1 MLTKPKILVVEDEII
16 VAVNLG
22 QKLKKLGYDL
32 VGITSS
38 GEEAIQKAE
47 ENHPD
52 LVLMDINIEGN
63 LDGIQTAEVL
73 RNRFQTPVIYLT
85 AYADENTLNRA
96 KRTQPLGYIVKPFE
110 SDQLRSSIEVAL
122 YKNEV
127 EFQHRKSEEN
137 LKSTL
142 NQIESGILTTDEK
155 GLVLFSNP
163 AAEIFT
169 GYSISECVGK
179 PISKILKLESKD
191 GGPKELPIDQILG
204 ENRMLEWG
212 EVLLT
217 DSNGKRNPVAVSSS
231 PILNS
236 SGIATGS
243 ITVLRS
249 PNTAN
254 NEPGQAYLKEIHHR
268 IKNNLTVISSLLS
281 MNASNLKDQESME
294 IFRES
299 QHRIHAVALLHEVLY
314 ENHDLSSI
322 SFDLYVRKLTDLLFE
337 VYKVDRNKIKLILD
351 IREAKIPSE
360 AGMNCA
366 LIINELLTNSF
377 KHGLLGRERG
387 EIIVRFY
394 KEKNQYVLEVK
405 DDGVG
410 LPDPQNR
417 TKSPGSLGLSLV
429 DSFVKLL
436 QGKLEIKNDSGCLVK
451 LSFPI
456 KKEVESK

>member
-63 LDGIQTAEVL
+63 LDGIQTAELL

-122 YKNEV
+122 YKNEL
-127 EFQHRKSEEN
+127 EHRNRKNEES

-142 NQIESGILTTDEK
+142 NQMESGIITTDEN
-155 GLVLFSNP
+155 GLVLFCNP
-163 AAEIFT
+163 VAEKIA
-169 GYSISECVGK
+169 GLSYAESIGLSLT
-179 PISKILKLESKD
+179 KILKLE
-191 GGPKELPIDQILG
+191 
-204 ENRMLEWG
+204 
-212 EVLLT
+212 
-217 DSNGKRNPVAVSSS
+217 DSNFSSYTLPLSDVLSSNQTIEKNGIFAVDSIGNKTSVSIQIS
-231 PILNS
+231 PILNTEGKS
-236 SGIATGS
+236 SGS
-243 ITVLRS
+243 ITVLRLGES
-249 PNTAN
+249 DNTN
-254 NEPGQAYLKEIHHR
+254 QSYLKEIHHR

-281 MNASNLKDQESME
+281 MNASNLKDQETLD
-294 IFRES
+294 IFKDS
-299 QHRIHAVALLHEVLY
+299 QHRIQAVALLHEVLY

-337 VYKVDRNKIKLILD
+337 VYKVDRSKFKLVLD
-351 IREAKIPSE
+351 IQTPKIPSE
-360 AGMNCA
+360 MGMNCA

-377 KHGLLGRERG
+377 KHGFKGRESG
-387 EIIVRFY
+387 SILIRFSLNDERY
-394 KEKNQYVLEVK
+394 FLEVK

-410 LPDPQNR
+410 LSEDILAQTRN
-417 TKSPGSLGLSLV
+417 SGSLGLSLV

-436 QGKLEIKNDSGCLVK
+436 RGKLSLENENGCKVT
-451 LSFPI
+451 LSFPV
-456 KKEVESK
+456 KHET

>member
-63 LDGIQTAEVL
+63 LDGIQTAELL

-122 YKNEV
+122 YKNEL
-127 EFQHRKSEEN
+127 EHRNRKNEES

-142 NQIESGILTTDEK
+142 NQLESGIITTDEN
-155 GLVLFSNP
+155 GLILFCNP
-163 AAEIFT
+163 VAEKIT
-169 GYSISECVGK
+169 GLSYSECIGQPLTK
-179 PISKILKLESKD
+179 SLKLE
-191 GGPKELPIDQILG
+191 ETNAMQFVIPISAVLSEHRTIEKNGIL
-204 ENRMLEWG
+204 
-212 EVLLT
+212 
-217 DSNGKRNPVAVSSS
+217 AVSTLGKKTELSYSIS
-231 PILNS
+231 PILNTE
-236 SGIATGS
+236 GEATGT
-243 ITVLRS
+243 ITVLRLGDRD
-249 PNTAN
+249 NT
-254 NEPGQAYLKEIHHR
+254 NESYLKEIHHR

-281 MNASNLKDQESME
+281 MNATNLKDPESLD
-294 IFRES
+294 IFKDS
-299 QHRIHAVALLHEVLY
+299 QHRIQAVALLHEVLY

-322 SFDLYVRKLTDLLFE
+322 SFDLYLRKLTDLLFE
-337 VYKVDRNKIKLILD
+337 VYKVDREKFKLTLD
-351 IREAKIPSE
+351 IKTPRIPSE
-360 AGMNCA
+360 MGMNCA

-377 KHGLLGRERG
+377 KHGFKGRDQGTILIQFSLDNET
-387 EIIVRFY
+387 Y
-394 KEKNQYVLEVK
+394 SLEVK

-410 LPDPQNR
+410 LPDPIPQSRN
-417 TKSPGSLGLSLV
+417 SNSLGLSLV

-436 QGKLEIKNDSGCLVK
+436 RGKLSLENENGCKASLH
-451 LSFPI
+451 FPSRH
-456 KKEVESK
+456 ES

>member
-1 MLTKPKILVVEDEII
+1 MLNKPKILVVEDEII

-63 LDGIQTAEVL
+63 LDGIQTAELL

-122 YKNEV
+122 YKNEL
-127 EFQHRKSEEN
+127 EHRNRKNEES

-142 NQIESGILTTDEK
+142 NHLESGIITTDEN
-155 GLVLFSNP
+155 GLILFSNP
-163 AAEIFT
+163 VAERIA
-169 GYSISECVGK
+169 GLSYPECIGQ
-179 PISKILKLESKD
+179 PLTRSLKLEEADSS
-191 GGPKELPIDQILG
+191 PYLIPVT
-204 ENRMLEWG
+204 
-212 EVLLT
+212 EVLS
-217 DSNGKRNPVAVSSS
+217 SNRNVEIGGLFAVDGLGHKTNLSFSIS
-231 PILNS
+231 PILNTEGKS
-236 SGIATGS
+236 TGT
-243 ITVLRS
+243 ITVLRLGEQDDTNQS
-249 PNTAN
+249 
-254 NEPGQAYLKEIHHR
+254 YLKEIHHR

-281 MNASNLKDQESME
+281 INASNLKDQESLDV
-294 IFRES
+294 FKDS
-299 QHRIHAVALLHEVLY
+299 QHRIQAVALLHEVLY

-337 VYKVDRNKIKLILD
+337 VYKVDREKFKLSLD
-351 IREAKIPSE
+351 IQASRIPSE
-360 AGMNCA
+360 TGMNCA

-377 KHGLLGRERG
+377 KHGFKGRDKG
-387 EIIVRFY
+387 SISIRFSLENGSY
-394 KEKNQYVLEVK
+394 HLEVQ

-410 LPDPQNR
+410 LQEPISLGRN
-417 TKSPGSLGLSLV
+417 TGSLGLSLV

-436 QGKLEIKNDSGCLVK
+436 RGKIQFESQNGCK
-451 LSFPI
+451 AILSFPA
-456 KKEVESK
+456 KQES

>member
-63 LDGIQTAEVL
+63 LDGIQTAELL

-122 YKNEV
+122 YKNEL
-127 EFQHRKSEEN
+127 EHRNRKNEES

-142 NQIESGILTTDEK
+142 NQLESGIITTDEN
-155 GLVLFSNP
+155 GLILFCNP
-163 AAEIFT
+163 MAEKIT
-169 GYSISECVGK
+169 GVSYAECIGQSL
-179 PISKILKLESKD
+179 SKILKLEEESSASYTI
-191 GGPKELPIDQILG
+191 PIS
-204 ENRMLEWG
+204 
-212 EVLLT
+212 EVL
-217 DSNGKRNPVAVSSS
+217 SANHSVEKNGIFAIDGIGKKTQVSLNVS

-236 SGIATGS
+236 DGRASGT

-249 PNTAN
+249 GESDGIN
-254 NEPGQAYLKEIHHR
+254 QSYLKEIHHR

-281 MNASNLKDQESME
+281 MNASNLKDQETVD
-294 IFRES
+294 IFKDS
-299 QHRIHAVALLHEVLY
+299 QHRIQAVALLHEVLY

-322 SFDLYVRKLTDLLFE
+322 SFDLYVKKLTDLLFE
-337 VYKVDRNKIKLILD
+337 VYKVDREKFKLTLD
-351 IREAKIPSE
+351 IKSSRIPSE
-360 AGMNCA
+360 TGMNCA

-377 KHGLLGRERG
+377 KHGFKGKDSG
-387 EIIVRFY
+387 SIEIHFH
-394 KEKNQYVLEVK
+394 KNEEHYFLEVK
-405 DDGVG
+405 DDGIG
-410 LPDPQNR
+410 LPDPLPQTR
-417 TKSPGSLGLSLV
+417 GSSSLGLSLV

-436 QGKLEIKNDSGCLVK
+436 RGKLILENSDGCRVTLI
-451 LSFPI
+451 FP
-456 KKEVESK
+456 V

>member
-127 EFQHRKSEEN
+127 EFKNRKSEES

-142 NQIESGILTTDEK
+142 NKIESGIITTDEN
-155 GLVLFSNP
+155 GLVVFCNP
-163 AAEIFT
+163 AAEQIT
-169 GYSISECVGK
+169 GLNFSECIGQ
-179 PISKILKLESKD
+179 PLSKILKIKD
-191 GGPKELPIDQILG
+191 NLGNQRQIPISELLG
-204 ENRMLEWG
+204 QNNNVSWDGLVVISAM
-212 EVLLT
+212 
-217 DSNGKRNPVAVSSS
+217 GKKIPVSINTS
-231 PILNS
+231 PILNTEEKV
-236 SGIATGS
+236 TGF
-243 ITVLRS
+243 ITVLRTEDS
-249 PNTAN
+249 DD
-254 NEPGQAYLKEIHHR
+254 PGQSYLKEIHHR
-268 IKNNLTVISSLLS
+268 IKNNLTIISSILS
-281 MNASNLKDQESME
+281 MNANHLKDQESVD
-294 IFRES
+294 IFKES

-337 VYKVDRNKIKLILD
+337 VYKVDRSKFKLTLD
-351 IREAKIPSE
+351 IQECRIPSE
-360 AGMNCA
+360 TGMNCA

-377 KHGLLGRERG
+377 KHGFVGRETG
-387 EIIVRFY
+387 EILVRFF
-394 KEKNQYVLEVK
+394 KNDGNFILEVK

-410 LPDPQNR
+410 LPAQAIRNR
-417 TKSPGSLGLSLV
+417 NPHSLGLSLV

-436 QGKLEIKNDSGCLVK
+436 HGKLELENSSGCLAR
-451 LSFPI
+451 LSFPV
-456 KKEVESK
+456 KK